1 MKALS
6 TIGAV
11 LAWIV
16 GLLLYGWNKDQ
27 RKKKIII

>member
-16 GLLLYGWNKDQ
+16 GLLLTDGIRTKE
-27 RKKKIII
+27 KIR